1 MINQLIYKIT
11 RRRHPWRV
19 FTFDELSEIYT
30 SMSLRSLGFGIIG
43 IFVPIFLFSKEVSL
57 TGIFWFFLWVFLL
70 RIPLSFSMAFIVGRI
85 GPKHGIALST
95 LLFLVFLGMLLTF
108 ESVGWPLIALASAF
122 TISNGLFFLSYH
134 TDFSKVKNTKH
145 GGKELG
151 WLYTFERVGGALG
164 PLIGGLTA
172 SLIAPEA
179 SIVLAIIVLGLSLV
193 PLFLTNEPVK
203 LHQKISFFGF
213 PWRRHTRDFIA
224 MSGAHLDTSS
234 SQFVW
239 PLFVSVVVF
248 GGSAYAKVGA
258 IIAAATAVSLVS
270 TRLFGVIVDS
280 KKGGVL
286 LSVGVWANSILHL
299 FRPFVLTG
307 ASATLVSTMNEPIT
321 LSYRMP
327 LMKGYYD
334 AADSEE
340 GYRIVYLALME
351 FCGAIVKSLYFL
363 GLWICA
369 EFWFSDVS
377 VLRWNFVVI
386 GFLSLFILAQKFPAL
401 RKA

>member
-11 RRRHPWRV
+11 RHRHPWRV
-19 FTFDELSEIYT
+19 LEFDEIAEIYT

-43 IFVPIFLFSKEVSL
+43 IFVPIFLYTKEVPIA
-57 TGIFWFFLWVFLL
+57 GIFWFFLWVFLL
-70 RIPLSFSMAFIVGRI
+70 RIPLSFCLAFVVGRI

-95 LLFLVFLGMLLTF
+95 LLFLVFLGMLFTF
-108 ESVGWPLIALASAF
+108 ESVRWPLIALALAF
-122 TISNGLFFLSYH
+122 TVSNGLFFLSYH

-164 PLIGGLTA
+164 PLLGGLAA
-172 SLIAPEA
+172 SLVAPEA
-179 SIVLAIIVLGLSLV
+179 SIVLAIIVLGFSLI

-203 LHQKISFFGF
+203 LHQKITFFGF
-213 PWRRHTRDFIA
+213 PWRRHTRDFVA
-224 MSGAHLDTSS
+224 MAGAHLDNSS

-239 PLFVSVVVF
+239 PLFVSVIVF
-248 GGSAYAKVGA
+248 GGGAYAKVGA

-270 TRLFGVIVDS
+270 TRLFGVIVDG
-280 KKGGVL
+280 KKGWLL
-286 LSVGVWANSILHL
+286 LSVGVWANALLHL
-299 FRPFVLTG
+299 FRPFALTG
-307 ASATLVSTMNEPIT
+307 ASATLASTMNEPIT

-351 FCGAIVKSLYFL
+351 FCGAVVKALYFL
-363 GLWICA
+363 ALWVCA
-369 EFWFSDVS
+369 EFLFGDVS
-377 VLRWNFVVI
+377 VLRWNFVAI

-401 RKA
+401 RRA